1 MNCCYCKKYKTPL
14 FSFNNEL
21 LCTNHSKL
29 LFNSKI
35 IIIQK
40 TYRGYK
46 IRHYL
51 KNIFNRLPRDL
62 QTHILGFNTK
72 NAKENE
78 QMRINKYLHK
88 ITYKISSFSNIRSH
102 SITIEELNYIL
113 TFILKHIAII
123 ECKWKNYYYYYFKNV
138 CYILILIKNSHTF
151 PNNINYIPSYISISI
166 YHSLNIQP
174 NITNNNFLLKSNN
187 LLDKIYVFLNSL
199 H

>member
-1 MNCCYCKKYKTPL
+1 M
-14 FSFNNEL
+14 
-21 LCTNHSKL
+21 
-29 LFNSKI
+29 
-35 IIIQK
+35 
-40 TYRGYK
+40 
-46 IRHYL
+46 
-51 KNIFNRLPRDL
+51 
-62 QTHILGFNTK
+62 GFNAK

-102 SITIEELNYIL
+102 TITIEELNYIL
-113 TFILKHIAII
+113 TFILKHITII